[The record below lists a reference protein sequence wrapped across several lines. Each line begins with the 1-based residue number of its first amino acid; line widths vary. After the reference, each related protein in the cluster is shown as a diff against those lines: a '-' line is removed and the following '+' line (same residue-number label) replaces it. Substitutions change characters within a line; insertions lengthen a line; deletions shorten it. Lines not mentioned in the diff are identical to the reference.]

1 MMMEGGPKPH
11 RMEDDI
17 VTVVRL
23 APDEFKKGPRSI
35 RAHDQEPGGLVV
47 RWNFV
52 GVENGV
58 VDGVRY
64 VEIFDPVLPSG
75 RHDMH
80 RHEAIVLQNYRRRYP
95 RRRLRT
101 VCDQHIPVAKTP
113 TT

>member
-1 MMMEGGPKPH
+1 
-11 RMEDDI
+11 
-17 VTVVRL
+17 
-23 APDEFKKGPRSI
+23 
-35 RAHDQEPGGLVV
+35 
-47 RWNFV
+47 
-52 GVENGV
+52 
-58 VDGVRY
+58 VRY

-80 RHEAIVLQNYRRRYP
+80 RHGPIVLQNYRRRYP